1 VGSLPQQYTAQHSR
15 AALAKERPYNRIR
28 SRVCNQGRRPQRGV
42 LLEQAVED
50 DHRVAQS
57 ARHYEPEETDAAGR
71 GVVDVGHTFAA
82 AEVFGVRT
90 RVYRADRNDEADSV
104 GRGQFPA
111 AQSLRQRER
120 GVDVDEAV
128 VGGRYRVATD
138 IALGSMPVERG

>member
-1 VGSLPQQYTAQHSR
+1 M
-15 AALAKERPYNRIR
+15 
-28 SRVCNQGRRPQRGV
+28 
-42 LLEQAVED
+42 LLKQAVQD
-50 DHRVAQS
+50 DQEA
-57 ARHYEPEETDAAGR
+57 DAAGR
-71 GVVDVGHTFAA
+71 GVVDVRHAFAA
-82 AEVFGVRT
+82 AEVFGVRA

-138 IALGSMPVERG
+138 IALLDPCQSSAGECRDLWTHQWLEADVAGLGQQHSTH